1 MHCSHYPFSFVLQI
15 RMYVCIN
22 TTHTH
27 THMIN
32 AKNKKV
38 RESVDGLMVIL
49 HILPAKNLNN
59 TYIYTVYILN

>member
-15 RMYVCIN
+15 SMYMCAL
-22 TTHTH
+22 TLRTY

-59 TYIYTVYILN
+59 ICILN